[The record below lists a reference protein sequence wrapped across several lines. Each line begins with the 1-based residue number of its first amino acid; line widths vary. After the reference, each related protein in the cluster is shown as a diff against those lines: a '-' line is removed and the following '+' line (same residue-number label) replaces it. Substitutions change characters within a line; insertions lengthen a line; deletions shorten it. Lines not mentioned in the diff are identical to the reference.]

1 MPRTEAD
8 IGRRRTLADAASGF
22 PERTRVVLY
31 ACLPD
36 SPAPATGAT
45 MHGLRIH
52 AEARDWVVAAEHHD
66 HSPLTTPRAERQKWP
81 EVELLV
87 LSGAVEGM
95 VAPSEA
101 EIAHSPEVRQRL
113 RDWLIEHRVFAA
125 YIGKCDAGSAS
136 TTADEV
142 AG

>member
-8 IGRRRTLADAASGF
+8 TNRRRTLADAASGF

-36 SPAPATGAT
+36 SPAPDAT
-45 MHGLRIH
+45 MHGLRVH
-52 AEARDWVVAAEHHD
+52 AEARDWIVAAEHHD
-66 HSPLTTPRAERQKWP
+66 HSLLTTPRAERQKWP

-87 LSGAVEGM
+87 LSGAVEGI
-95 VAPSEA
+95 VASSEA
-101 EIAHSPEVRQRL
+101 EIAHSPELRQQL
-113 RDWLIEHRVFAA
+113 RDWLIERRAFAA
-125 YIGKCDAGSAS
+125 YTGGGAS